1 MIIAHDSIARVTLF
15 MDYSHWTQCQS
26 FAIIPLTISWMPPLH
41 LEPAISAI
49 ACVVNRDVPTP
60 RHGRVID
67 STDQCRNRPVKT
79 EPVHVCHLPRIACK
93 VHRAQE
99 LWNSNNPGR
108 ALNHCSH
115 KPASDYGLN
124 LKSSMEI
131 IFSPSVAVATG
142 HAQVIVCQ
150 RPISQSR
157 NTNGLQ
163 SGAPG

>member
-1 MIIAHDSIARVTLF
+1 MGGRARAVHGF
-15 MDYSHWTQCQS
+15 QVAVRS
-26 FAIIPLTISWMPPLH
+26 
-41 LEPAISAI
+41 
-49 ACVVNRDVPTP
+49 NP

-99 LWNSNNPGR
+99 PWNSSNPGR
-108 ALNHCSH
+108 VLNHCSH

-124 LKSSMEI
+124 LRSSMEI

-142 HAQVIVCQ
+142 HSQVIPC
-150 RPISQSR
+150 R
-157 NTNGLQ
+157 
-163 SGAPG
+163 